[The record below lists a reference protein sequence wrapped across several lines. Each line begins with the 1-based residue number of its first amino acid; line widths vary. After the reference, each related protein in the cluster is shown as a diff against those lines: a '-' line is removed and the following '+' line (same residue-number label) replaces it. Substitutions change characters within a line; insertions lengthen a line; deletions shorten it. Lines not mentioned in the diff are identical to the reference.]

1 MSEFDTQ
8 ENLLSLHFGRT
19 FWLNEEGEFCSAP
32 TFKNGKTH
40 WEQWDYVSDWDMEGV
55 DFDKLFDVHRTLIES
70 RMYEQIYQGA
80 QLVKCNPIEHRIKMK
95 TVTEK
100 RYFVT
105 TKFEKYGTYT
115 IMARSKE
122 HAIQM
127 WKDGDWNFDDY
138 ESDYGEYNEVIDD
151 VEEEVFADTQL
162 SLEGV
167 F

>member
-55 DFDKLFDVHRTLIES
+55 NFDKLFDVHRTLIES

-80 QLVKCNPIEHRIKMK
+80 QPVKCNPIEHTNKMEKLTHSKIIGMSDAELKDYIKQGFAD
-95 TVTEK
+95 VTEHDM
-100 RYFVT
+100 
-105 TKFEKYGTYT
+105 
-115 IMARSKE
+115 IDKE
-122 HAIQM
+122 LYYRDQRRIL
-127 WKDGDWNFDDY
+127 
-138 ESDYGEYNEVIDD
+138 ID
-151 VEEEVFADTQL
+151 
-162 SLEGV
+162 
-167 F
+167 